1 VSRRPARSLCPSKGL
16 RKGEVFS
23 DQDLVECPNW
33 INKEMQVKLVPL
45 HWMAPSIRKSDDRNF
60 YLVLADAPRSCTPG
74 RNDLPTECL
83 SLGFWCVLACAP
95 EEIQTVSILLVC
107 PPSSFAQVEAQIRLA
122 ADLLA
127 HHVGTG
133 RPLCSEYEFDGR
145 ELTEMT
151 LTYRG

>member
-1 VSRRPARSLCPSKGL
+1 M
-16 RKGEVFS
+16 FS
-23 DQDLVECPNW
+23 DQDPVECPNW

-45 HWMAPSIRKSDDRNF
+45 HWMAPSIRKSDNRNF

-74 RNDLPTECL
+74 RNDLLTECL

-107 PPSSFAQVEAQIRLA
+107 PQSSFAQAEDQIRLV

-127 HHVGTG
+127 HQLGSG
-133 RPLCSEYEFDGR
+133 RRLHPEYEFDGK
-145 ELTEMT
+145 ELTEMA
-151 LTYRG
+151 LAYRG